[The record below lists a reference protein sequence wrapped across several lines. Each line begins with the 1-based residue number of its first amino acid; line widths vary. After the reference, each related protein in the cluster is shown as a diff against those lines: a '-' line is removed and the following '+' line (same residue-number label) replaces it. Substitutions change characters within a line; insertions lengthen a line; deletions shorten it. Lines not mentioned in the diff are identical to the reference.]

1 MAFHK
6 ALSDQPRDPLVV
18 AAFSLGVH
26 NGGDL
31 SEALSIA
38 RRISAQHDGSFH
50 ELESRDLDLAAL
62 KEEVVELA
70 TSVQRALTNM
80 TDEYSVSRA
89 MANYPKAPYSDLVS

>member
-1 MAFHK
+1 M
-6 ALSDQPRDPLVV
+6 V

-38 RRISAQHDGSFH
+38 KRISAQHNGSFH
-50 ELESRDLDLAAL
+50 ELESRDLSLAAL

-70 TSVQRALTNM
+70 TSVQRALTTM
-80 TDEYSVSRA
+80 TDEYFVSRA
-89 MANYPKAPYSDLVS
+89 MSNYPKAPYSDLVS